1 MTRKQYMSNHCHAY
15 RAYYAQFVTPT
26 VRNSVRLCFGM
37 DRLVND
43 GGQQFFNTIPLD
55 EWDMLSNAVIRNR
68 QLPVQMMRDA
78 GETLNIGVAGCIL
91 REAARQLVEEHVQSE
106 TGL

>member
-15 RAYYAQFVTPT
+15 RAYYAQFVTPA

-37 DRLVND
+37 ERLVRCSDQEN
-43 GGQQFFNTIPLD
+43 FNNIPLAQ
-55 EWDMLSNAVIRNR
+55 WDMLSDAVIRYR
-68 QLPVQMMRDA
+68 RLPVQMMRDA
-78 GETLNIGVAGCIL
+78 GETLSIAVAGCIL